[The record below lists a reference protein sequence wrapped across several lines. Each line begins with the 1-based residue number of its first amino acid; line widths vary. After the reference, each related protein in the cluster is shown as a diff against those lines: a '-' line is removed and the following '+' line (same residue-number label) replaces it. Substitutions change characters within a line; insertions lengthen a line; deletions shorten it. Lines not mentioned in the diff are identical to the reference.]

1 MSVSSLIATLS
12 ARAGHRS
19 IGEVLIPRSQELR
32 LVGADQF
39 ENTCQFVPPEAATL
53 LKTDRTEPNLGAH
66 FLSFH
71 VNMRRF
77 QPVAREEEEPVGSNA
92 ENGWHEL
99 GAGMW
104 NIR

>member
-1 MSVSSLIATLS
+1 
-12 ARAGHRS
+12 
-19 IGEVLIPRSQELR
+19 
-32 LVGADQF
+32 
-39 ENTCQFVPPEAATL
+39 
-53 LKTDRTEPNLGAH
+53 
-66 FLSFH
+66 